1 MAAKSADAAKTKATT
16 KSNLTNSEKA
26 NVRRIAD
33 FASKKATYGGSPQD
47 TSVNF
52 GTNKFNLTTAQKNEL
67 NRMAAK
73 INRTGVS
80 RVTLRGHAD
89 SRGGVD
95 NMALSKNRAK
105 ATADYLKSKVKNPDV
120 KFVITAASIKE
131 PIASNKTVKGMS
143 SNRRVDIILP
153 KPRSRTTGGMGLGG
167 GIGRGPFGS
176 QSDKKFG

>member
-1 MAAKSADAAKTKATT
+1 MAKSADAAKAQALAKNSVRK
-16 KSNLTNSEKA
+16 KS
-26 NVRRIAD
+26 
-33 FASKKATYGGSPQD
+33 TYGGSPND

-52 GTNKFNLTTAQKNEL
+52 GTNKFNLTPNQKAEL

-73 INRTGVS
+73 INKTGVS

-105 ATADYLKSKVKNPDV
+105 ATAEYLKSKVKNPDV
-120 KFVITAASIKE
+120 KFVVTAAGTKE

-143 SNRRVDIILP
+143 SNRRVDIIIP
-153 KPRSRTTGGMGLGG
+153 EPRVKIKGGPGLAG
-167 GIGRGPFGS
+167 GIGRGPFGGNA
-176 QSDKKFG
+176 DKKFG

>member
-1 MAAKSADAAKTKATT
+1 MATSSKASAKT
-16 KSNLTNSEKA
+16 
-26 NVRRIAD
+26 
-33 FASKKATYGGSPQD
+33 TYGGSSKD

-73 INRTGVS
+73 INKTGVS

-120 KFVITAASIKE
+120 KFVVTAASIKE
-131 PIASNKTVKGMS
+131 PVASNKTVKGMS
-143 SNRRVDIILP
+143 ANRRVDVILP
-153 KPRSRTTGGMGLGG
+153 KPRIKTGGAPLAVGK
-167 GIGRGPFGS
+167 GRGPFSGS
-176 QSDKKFG
+176 ADKQFG

>member
-1 MAAKSADAAKTKATT
+1 MAISSA
-16 KSNLTNSEKA
+16 
-26 NVRRIAD
+26 
-33 FASKKATYGGSPQD
+33 ASARGKATYGGSSKD

-73 INRTGVS
+73 INKTGVS

-120 KFVITAASIKE
+120 KFVVTAASIKE
-131 PIASNKTVKGMS
+131 PVASNKTVKGMS
-143 SNRRVDIILP
+143 ANRRVDVILP
-153 KPRSRTTGGMGLGG
+153 KPRIKTGGAPLAVGK
-167 GIGRGPFGS
+167 GRGPFGGS
-176 QSDKKFG
+176 ADKTFG

>member
-1 MAAKSADAAKTKATT
+1 MAARAKATA
-16 KSNLTNSEKA
+16 SSA
-26 NVRRIAD
+26 
-33 FASKKATYGGSPQD
+33 ASKKATYGGSSKD

-73 INRTGVS
+73 ISKTGVLK
-80 RVTLRGHAD
+80 VTLRGHAD

-120 KFVITAASIKE
+120 KFVVTAASIKE
-131 PIASNKTVKGMS
+131 PVASNKTVKGMS
-143 SNRRVDIILP
+143 ANRRVDVILP
-153 KPRSRTTGGMGLGG
+153 KPRVKTGGAPLAVGKGK
-167 GIGRGPFGS
+167 GPFGGS
-176 QSDKKFG
+176 ADKQFG

>member
-1 MAAKSADAAKTKATT
+1 MAAKSADAAKAKATA
-16 KSNLTNSEKA
+16 SSA
-26 NVRRIAD
+26 
-33 FASKKATYGGSPQD
+33 ASKKATYGGSSKD

-73 INRTGVS
+73 INKTGVS

-153 KPRSRTTGGMGLGG
+153 APRIKAKGGAPLAVGK
-167 GIGRGPFGS
+167 GRGPFGGS
-176 QSDKKFG
+176 ADKTFG

>member
-1 MAAKSADAAKTKATT
+1 MAAKSADAARAKA
-16 KSNLTNSEKA
+16 
-26 NVRRIAD
+26 IASS
-33 FASKKATYGGSPQD
+33 AARKKATYGGSSKD

-73 INRTGVS
+73 ISKTGVL

-105 ATADYLKSKVKNPDV
+105 ATADYLKSKIKNPDV
-120 KFVITAASIKE
+120 KFVIPE
-131 PIASNKTVKGMS
+131 
-143 SNRRVDIILP
+143 
-153 KPRSRTTGGMGLGG
+153 
-167 GIGRGPFGS
+167 
-176 QSDKKFG
+176 

>member
-1 MAAKSADAAKTKATT
+1 MAAKSADAARAGALKK
-16 KSNLTNSEKA
+16 KS
-26 NVRRIAD
+26 
-33 FASKKATYGGSPQD
+33 TYGGSSKD

-73 INRTGVS
+73 IDKTGVS

-105 ATADYLKSKVKNPDV
+105 ATADYLKSKIKNPDV

-153 KPRSRTTGGMGLGG
+153 TRGPSMGVDKPTYKPVGSGASAWTGGALGG
-167 GIGRGPFGS
+167 GGGSMGR
-176 QSDKKFG
+176 K

>member
-1 MAAKSADAAKTKATT
+1 MAKSADEA
-16 KSNLTNSEKA
+16 KA
-26 NVRRIAD
+26 N
-33 FASKKATYGGSPQD
+33 ASKKKSTYGGSPKD

-67 NRMAAK
+67 NRIAAK
-73 INRTGVS
+73 INKDGVS

-105 ATADYLKSKVKNPDV
+105 ATAEYLKSKVKNPDV
-120 KFVITAASIKE
+120 KFVVTAASTKE
-131 PIASNKTVKGMS
+131 PVASNKTVKGMS

-153 KPRSRTTGGMGLGG
+153 TKPTSMKMDKQPYKPVGSGASANTGGALGG
-167 GIGRGPFGS
+167 GGGNLGR
-176 QSDKKFG
+176 K

>member
-1 MAAKSADAAKTKATT
+1 MAKSADEARAST
-16 KSNLTNSEKA
+16 
-26 NVRRIAD
+26 
-33 FASKKATYGGSPQD
+33 SKKKSTYGGSAKD

-52 GTNKFNLTTAQKNEL
+52 GTNKFNLTPAQKAEL
-67 NRMAAK
+67 NKMAAK
-73 INRTGVS
+73 INKTGVS

-105 ATADYLKSKVKNPDV
+105 ATAEYLKSKVKNPDV
-120 KFVITAASIKE
+120 KFVVTAASIKE

-153 KPRSRTTGGMGLGG
+153 KPRVKAKGGSGLAVGKG
-167 GIGRGPFGS
+167 KGPFGGS
-176 QSDKKFG
+176 ADKQFG

>member
-1 MAAKSADAAKTKATT
+1 MAAKSADAAKAT
-16 KSNLTNSEKA
+16 
-26 NVRRIAD
+26 
-33 FASKKATYGGSPQD
+33 ASSAATKKATYGGSAKD

-73 INRTGVS
+73 INKTGVS

-120 KFVITAASIKE
+120 KFIVTAASIKE
-131 PIASNKTVKGMS
+131 PVASNKTVKGMS

-153 KPRSRTTGGMGLGG
+153 KPRTRTTGGMGLGG

>member
-1 MAAKSADAAKTKATT
+1 MAAKSADAAKAKATA
-16 KSNLTNSEKA
+16 SSA
-26 NVRRIAD
+26 
-33 FASKKATYGGSPQD
+33 ASKKATYGGSSKD

-73 INRTGVS
+73 INKTGVS

-131 PIASNKTVKGMS
+131 PIGSNKTVKGMS

-153 KPRSRTTGGMGLGG
+153 APRVKVKGGPGLAT

-176 QSDKKFG
+176 NADKKFG

>member
-1 MAAKSADAAKTKATT
+1 MAAKSADAARANALKK
-16 KSNLTNSEKA
+16 KS
-26 NVRRIAD
+26 
-33 FASKKATYGGSPQD
+33 TYGGSSKD

-73 INRTGVS
+73 ISKTGVLKI
-80 RVTLRGHAD
+80 TLRGHAD

-105 ATADYLKSKVKNPDV
+105 ATADYLKSKIKNPDV

-153 KPRSRTTGGMGLGG
+153 KPRTRITGGMGLGG

>member
-1 MAAKSADAAKTKATT
+1 MAKSADEA
-16 KSNLTNSEKA
+16 KA
-26 NVRRIAD
+26 N
-33 FASKKATYGGSPQD
+33 ASKKKSTYGGSPKD

-67 NRMAAK
+67 NRIAAK
-73 INRTGVS
+73 INKEGVS

-105 ATADYLKSKVKNPDV
+105 ATAEYLKSKVKNPDV
-120 KFVITAASIKE
+120 KFVVTAASTKE
-131 PIASNKTVKGMS
+131 PVASNKTVKGMS

-153 KPRSRTTGGMGLGG
+153 TKTPGLKLEGKQPSKPVGSGASAWIGGAAGG
-167 GIGRGPFGS
+167 GGGSMGR
-176 QSDKKFG
+176 K

>member
-1 MAAKSADAAKTKATT
+1 MAAKSADAARAKA
-16 KSNLTNSEKA
+16 
-26 NVRRIAD
+26 IASS
-33 FASKKATYGGSPQD
+33 AARKKATYGGSSKD

-73 INRTGVS
+73 ISKTGVL

-105 ATADYLKSKVKNPDV
+105 ATADYLKSKIKNPDV

-131 PIASNKTVKGMS
+131 PVASNKTAKGMS
-143 SNRRVDIILP
+143 ANRRVDVILP
-153 KPRSRTTGGMGLGG
+153 KPRVKTGGAPLAVGKGK
-167 GIGRGPFGS
+167 GPFGGS
-176 QSDKKFG
+176 ADKQFG

>member
-1 MAAKSADAAKTKATT
+1 MAAKSADAARANALKK
-16 KSNLTNSEKA
+16 KS
-26 NVRRIAD
+26 
-33 FASKKATYGGSPQD
+33 TYGGSSKD

-73 INRTGVS
+73 ISKTGVLKI
-80 RVTLRGHAD
+80 TLRGHAD

-105 ATADYLKSKVKNPDV
+105 ATADYLKSKIKNPDV

-143 SNRRVDIILP
+143 ANRRVDIILP
-153 KPRSRTTGGMGLGG
+153 TRSPSMGVDKPTYKPVGSGASAWTGGAAGG
-167 GIGRGPFGS
+167 GGGNMGR
-176 QSDKKFG
+176 K

>member
-1 MAAKSADAAKTKATT
+1 MAAKSADAARASALKK
-16 KSNLTNSEKA
+16 KS
-26 NVRRIAD
+26 
-33 FASKKATYGGSPQD
+33 TYGGSSKD

-73 INRTGVS
+73 IDKTGVS

-105 ATADYLKSKVKNPDV
+105 ATADYLKSKVKNPNV

-131 PIASNKTVKGMS
+131 PVASNKTVKGMS

-153 KPRSRTTGGMGLGG
+153 TKLTSMKIDKQPYKPVGSGASAFTGGALGG
-167 GIGRGPFGS
+167 GGGNLGR
-176 QSDKKFG
+176 K

>member
-1 MAAKSADAAKTKATT
+1 MAAKSADAARASALKK
-16 KSNLTNSEKA
+16 KS
-26 NVRRIAD
+26 
-33 FASKKATYGGSPQD
+33 TYGGSSKD

-73 INRTGVS
+73 INKTGVS

-95 NMALSKNRAK
+95 NMALS
-105 ATADYLKSKVKNPDV
+105 KNPDV

-153 KPRSRTTGGMGLGG
+153 KPRIKTGGAPLAVGKGK
-167 GIGRGPFGS
+167 GPFGGS
-176 QSDKKFG
+176 ADKQFG

>member
-1 MAAKSADAAKTKATT
+1 MVAKSADSA
-16 KSNLTNSEKA
+16 KA
-26 NVRRIAD
+26 NAM
-33 FASKKATYGGSPQD
+33 KKKSTYGGSSKD

-73 INRTGVS
+73 INKTGVS

-105 ATADYLKSKVKNPDV
+105 ATADYLKSQVKNPDV
-120 KFVITAASIKE
+120 KFVVTAASTKE
-131 PIASNKTVKGMS
+131 PLASNKTV
-143 SNRRVDIILP
+143 
-153 KPRSRTTGGMGLGG
+153 
-167 GIGRGPFGS
+167 
-176 QSDKKFG
+176 

>member
-1 MAAKSADAAKTKATT
+1 MATSSA
-16 KSNLTNSEKA
+16 
-26 NVRRIAD
+26 
-33 FASKKATYGGSPQD
+33 ASARGKATYGGSSKD

-73 INRTGVS
+73 INKTGVS

-120 KFVITAASIKE
+120 KFVVTAASIKE
-131 PIASNKTVKGMS
+131 PVASNKTVKGMS
-143 SNRRVDIILP
+143 ANRRVDVILP
-153 KPRSRTTGGMGLGG
+153 KPRVKTGGAPLAVGKGK
-167 GIGRGPFGS
+167 GPFGGS
-176 QSDKKFG
+176 ADKQFG

>member
-1 MAAKSADAAKTKATT
+1 MATSSA
-16 KSNLTNSEKA
+16 
-26 NVRRIAD
+26 
-33 FASKKATYGGSPQD
+33 ASARGKATYGGSSKD

-73 INRTGVS
+73 INKTGVS

-120 KFVITAASIKE
+120 KFVVTAASIKE
-131 PIASNKTVKGMS
+131 PVASNKTVKGMS
-143 SNRRVDIILP
+143 ANRRVDVILP
-153 KPRSRTTGGMGLGG
+153 KPRIKTGGAPLAVGK
-167 GIGRGPFGS
+167 GRGPFSGS
-176 QSDKKFG
+176 ADKQFG

>member
-1 MAAKSADAAKTKATT
+1 MAAKSADAAKA
-16 KSNLTNSEKA
+16 
-26 NVRRIAD
+26 IAI
-33 FASKKATYGGSPQD
+33 ASSVARKKAAYGGSSKD

-73 INRTGVS
+73 ISKTGVLKI
-80 RVTLRGHAD
+80 TLRGHAD

-105 ATADYLKSKVKNPDV
+105 ATADYLKSKINNPDV

-131 PIASNKTVKGMS
+131 PVASNKTVKGMS
-143 SNRRVDIILP
+143 ANRRVDVILP
-153 KPRSRTTGGMGLGG
+153 KPRVKTGGAPLAVGKGK
-167 GIGRGPFGS
+167 GPFGGS
-176 QSDKKFG
+176 ADKQFG

>member
-1 MAAKSADAAKTKATT
+1 MAAKSADAAKAKATA
-16 KSNLTNSEKA
+16 SSA
-26 NVRRIAD
+26 
-33 FASKKATYGGSPQD
+33 ASKKATYGGSPQD

-153 KPRSRTTGGMGLGG
+153 KPRTRTTGGVGLGG

-176 QSDKKFG
+176 QADKKFG

>member
-1 MAAKSADAAKTKATT
+1 MARSADAAKSQSAAKDA
-16 KSNLTNSEKA
+16 A
-26 NVRRIAD
+26 R
-33 FASKKATYGGSPQD
+33 KKATYGGSAKD

-52 GTNKFNLTTAQKNEL
+52 GTNKFNLTPAQKAEL
-67 NRMAAK
+67 NRMAAR
-73 INRTGVS
+73 INKTGVS

-120 KFVITAASIKE
+120 KFVVTAASIKE
-131 PIASNKTVKGMS
+131 PIAPNTTVKGMS

-153 KPRSRTTGGMGLGG
+153 KPRVKIKGGAPLAVGK
-167 GIGRGPFGS
+167 GRGPFGGS
-176 QSDKKFG
+176 ADKQFG